1 MTLFL
6 PSMGWANSCSEVF
19 KKYDSQFYSFDEV
32 TRQQAEWRENSS
44 GYPNINFSKIDIRPP
59 RSNGEKEVFLDLSI
73 RQRVNTGLNN
83 GETNASVFSVKRIS
97 DYQFNQRDSIS
108 VINQRDSQ
116 ALYIAELSSGQV
128 VLVGPS

>member
-1 MTLFL
+1 MLSTRSFGLNRHWFSITSLVVLMTLLL

-32 TRQQAEWRENSS
+32 TRQQVEWRENSS

-59 RSNGEKEVFLDLSI
+59 RSIGEKEVFLDLSI

-83 GETNASVFSVKRIS
+83 G
-97 DYQFNQRDSIS
+97 
-108 VINQRDSQ
+108 
-116 ALYIAELSSGQV
+116 
-128 VLVGPS
+128 